1 MHRRFSWRV
10 FAAFGVTLSF
20 AAMMLTGAVLF
31 VAPRSWTAR
40 LIDGQVPGLERV
52 DWRSAHIAFAAV
64 FVLIAAAVAPWPPVA
79 RPTDR
84 HDVFKRTFREDSR

>member
-1 MHRRFSWRV
+1 M
-10 FAAFGVTLSF
+10 TLSF

-31 VAPRSWTAR
+31 VAPRGRTAR
-40 LIDGQVPGLERV
+40 LIDGQVPGPERFDSQSSHV
-52 DWRSAHIAFAAV
+52 AFAAV